1 MPELRGIQTKPFSTL
16 IVALGFCFI
25 MASCNGPKTDG
36 AVVVRVFRDSG
47 SDFSRDLD
55 NRLYSFNNFKQ
66 ERHVKS
72 GKLVFVATMEG
83 NYKDLL
89 GKIALIKPQ
98 MIILDSSAD
107 AQLLSGMQVDLT
119 KQGTP
124 VERTGIAP
132 RSFLLGS
139 RVRNSKRLIF
149 FSMRLPDH
157 STVPKRRLTR
167 RYPLVRLP

>member
-1 MPELRGIQTKPFSTL
+1 VRHLYAELRGIQTKPFNTL

-25 MASCNGPKTDG
+25 MAFCNAPKKDG
-36 AVVVRVFRDSG
+36 TVVVRVFRDSG

-66 ERHVKS
+66 ERHVRS

-83 NYKDLL
+83 NYRDLL

-119 KQGTP
+119 KARNACGAN
-124 VERTGIAP
+124 GNSP
-132 RSFLLGS
+132 RSFLLWVSGEELEAANILFDAIARPS
-139 RVRNSKRLIF
+139 EVES
-149 FSMRLPDH
+149 P
-157 STVPKRRLTR
+157 PAG
-167 RYPLVRLP
+167 P